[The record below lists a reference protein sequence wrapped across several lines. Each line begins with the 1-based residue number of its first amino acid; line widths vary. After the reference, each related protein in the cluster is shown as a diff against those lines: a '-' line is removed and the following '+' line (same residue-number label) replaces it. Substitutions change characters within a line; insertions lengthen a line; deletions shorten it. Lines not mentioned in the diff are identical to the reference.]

1 MIIEKLVKAF
11 RDNFQMFNSGNAVPA
26 ISEVGKKTNYQ
37 GKRTGETKGHL
48 TLVTTQSGVDR
59 WMNLE
64 PDPEKNDLIDRPEE
78 VKEKYLS
85 GMNQT
90 LQQNNKRPQDL
101 EPWETTPQAY
111 DVRKIRESIYS
122 GEIDNTTHADQVE
135 KALLEGKP
143 VDPEIWKAYDDMK
156 DRERIRKLIVYT
168 SPEFLSWFGNWRDD
182 PWGTESSKVLKS
194 NGTPAET
201 EPQKVYHGTPNAGFG
216 KFSTNTIV
224 RGDYGSGF
232 YFTESYDSARE
243 YAYKSWEKNNEYV
256 DTPIGFSFNK
266 KYLENIDKIQSE
278 QAFENISKKLL
289 RADYGKALDCLEDAI
304 KSATD
309 DKTGEIIAGD
319 LFDYYRNTISL
330 YHHGTEVDQPDP
342 EENEVIK
349 MFAEELT
356 KLDDKL
362 SVRYSRRGVYEAYLC
377 IKNPFDMNQKNLPP
391 SVINPILQRIN
402 FSGNI
407 DLGHLISACRNS
419 ESIISGLK
427 ESGISVNK
435 NKLQNLNMEALT
447 RIKQLIKDN
456 TDNPIFRNSGSFDIS
471 WAEMY
476 NILSNGGRNTD
487 FMDAFTESIKAMG
500 FDGIAYNEGWSAQ
513 KEPHKV
519 WIAFEPNQIK
529 STSNNGK
536 FSTNNDNIYKSL

>member
-1 MIIEKLVKAF
+1 
-11 RDNFQMFNSGNAVPA
+11 MFHSRNTPTALP
-26 ISEVGKKTNYQ
+26 ETEKKTGYQ

-48 TLVTTQSGVDR
+48 TLVTTPSGVDR

-64 PDPEKNDLIDRPEE
+64 PDPEMNDLIDRPEE

-90 LQQNNKRPQDL
+90 LQLKNKKPQEL
-101 EPWETTPQAY
+101 QPWETTPQAY
-111 DVRKIRESIYS
+111 DIRKIRESISS
-122 GEIDNTTHADQVE
+122 GKIDSRTHADQVE
-135 KALLEGKP
+135 KALLEGHQ
-143 VDPEIWKAYDDMK
+143 VDPEIWKSYDSIE
-156 DRERIRKLIVYT
+156 DRERIRRLIVYT

-182 PWGTESSKVLKS
+182 PWGTESSKVLK
-194 NGTPAET
+194 NDGTPAET
-201 EPQKVYHGTPNAGFG
+201 EPQKVYHSTVTGGFSKFAPNMMR
-216 KFSTNTIV
+216 
-224 RGDYGSGF
+224 RGDYGKGF
-232 YFTESYDSARE
+232 YFTESYDAARGHM
-243 YAYKSWEKNNEYV
+243 YKSWEENREIIEK
-256 DTPIGFSFNK
+256 PIGFSFNK
-266 KYLENIDKIQSE
+266 KYIENIDKTQSE
-278 QAFENISKKLL
+278 QALENISKKLL
-289 RADYGKALDCLEDAI
+289 RADYGKALDCLEDSI
-304 KSATD
+304 KCATD
-309 DKTGEIIAGD
+309 EKSGEVVASD
-319 LFDYYRNTISL
+319 LFDYYRNTIPL
-330 YHHGTEVDQPDP
+330 YQHGSEVEQPDP
-342 EENEVIK
+342 EENEVIR

-362 SVRYSRRGVYEAYLC
+362 SVRYSRKGVYEAYLC
-377 IKNPFDMNQKNLPP
+377 IKNPFDMSQKNLPP

-407 DLGHLISACRNS
+407 DLGQLILSCRNS
-419 ESIISGLK
+419 ESIISELK

-476 NILSNGGRNTD
+476 HILSNGGRNTD

-500 FDGIAYNEGWSAQ
+500 FDGISYNEGWSAQ

-519 WIAFEPNQIK
+519 WLAFNPNQIK